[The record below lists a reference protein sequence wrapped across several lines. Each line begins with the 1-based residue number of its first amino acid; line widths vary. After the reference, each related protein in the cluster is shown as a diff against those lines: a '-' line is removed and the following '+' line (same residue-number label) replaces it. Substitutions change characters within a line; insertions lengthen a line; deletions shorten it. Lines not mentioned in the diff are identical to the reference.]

1 MAQRVVL
8 VTGAGSGIGLAITNA
23 LVAAGHSVAAVDRDA
38 AALDRL
44 DSSERIHP
52 FLIDLSS
59 ESACHEA
66 VASAVARFGR
76 LDAVINNAGIG
87 PSSLR
92 PDAEQNLPRIEE
104 LTTEV
109 WDNFFAINVRAPM
122 LLVQAALPHMKGFGR
137 IINNTT
143 SFRTMLRVLPYGA
156 TKSALE
162 AMSAIWAAELK
173 DRGITV
179 NVLIPGGPTDTP
191 FISDGA
197 GWDRA
202 KMLRPEIMGP
212 PAVWL
217 ISDEAASYTGQRII
231 AANWDANLPGAE
243 AAKKAGRA
251 IGWPELARTRCG
263 CGGNNNRKRRHRMAN
278 RSVTIAA
285 LGHDFVRKR
294 SIVTLVWDDD
304 PQKQVGL
311 PVPFGCSLDDVQ
323 AEAEKALRAL
333 SAETATLSVNLAQ

>member
-1 MAQRVVL
+1 MASSRVVL
-8 VTGAGSGIGLAITNA
+8 VTGAASGIGLAIANA
-23 LVAAGHSVAAVDRDA
+23 LIAEGHAVVALDRDA
-38 AALDRL
+38 TALARL
-44 DSSERIHP
+44 KASDQLHPIMLDVSSEG
-52 FLIDLSS
+52 
-59 ESACHEA
+59 ACKEA
-66 VASAVARFGR
+66 VASAAARFGR

-92 PDAEQNLPRIEE
+92 PDAEQNLPSIEE
-104 LTTEV
+104 LTAEI

-122 LLVQAALPHMKGFGR
+122 LLTQAALPHMKGFGR

-162 AMSAIWAAELK
+162 SMSAIWAAELK

-197 GWDRA
+197 GWDRT

-217 ISDEAASYTGQRII
+217 MSDAAKDYTGNRII
-231 AANWDANLPGAE
+231 AANWDAALPPAE

-251 IGWPELARTRCG
+251 IGWPELGAD
-263 CGGNNNRKRRHRMAN
+263 A
-278 RSVTIAA
+278 
-285 LGHDFVRKR
+285 
-294 SIVTLVWDDD
+294 VW
-304 PQKQVGL
+304 
-311 PVPFGCSLDDVQ
+311 
-323 AEAEKALRAL
+323 LRG
-333 SAETATLSVNLAQ
+333 

>member
-44 DSSERIHP
+44 DLSERIHP

-162 AMSAIWAAELK
+162 SMSAIWAAELK

-202 KMLRPEIMGP
+202 KMLKPAIMGP
-212 PAVWL
+212 PACWL
-217 ISDEAASYTGQRII
+217 ISDEAAGYTGNRII
-231 AANWDANLPGAE
+231 AGNWDAKLPGAE

-251 IGWPELARTRCG
+251 IGWPELGAD
-263 CGGNNNRKRRHRMAN
+263 A
-278 RSVTIAA
+278 
-285 LGHDFVRKR
+285 
-294 SIVTLVWDDD
+294 VW
-304 PQKQVGL
+304 
-311 PVPFGCSLDDVQ
+311 
-323 AEAEKALRAL
+323 LRG
-333 SAETATLSVNLAQ
+333 

>member
-44 DSSERIHP
+44 DLSERIHP

-59 ESACHEA
+59 RESACHEA

-162 AMSAIWAAELK
+162 SMSAIWAAELK

-202 KMLRPEIMGP
+202 KMLKPAIMGP
-212 PAVWL
+212 PACWL
-217 ISDEAASYTGQRII
+217 ISDEAAGYTGNRII
-231 AANWDANLPGAE
+231 AGNWDAKLPGAE

-251 IGWPELARTRCG
+251 IGWPELGAD
-263 CGGNNNRKRRHRMAN
+263 A
-278 RSVTIAA
+278 
-285 LGHDFVRKR
+285 
-294 SIVTLVWDDD
+294 VW
-304 PQKQVGL
+304 
-311 PVPFGCSLDDVQ
+311 
-323 AEAEKALRAL
+323 LRG
-333 SAETATLSVNLAQ
+333 